1 MSLGIVKW
9 FNEEKGYGFITP
21 QDGPDLV
28 LVHFSNIQG
37 EGFKTLKEGQT
48 VEFEITGSDVGP
60 IAAYVRTPG
69 SPVDTKSPIY
79 TNLKEWMEESKRSAV
94 NATSLVKIFQEDS
107 ISDLEESIN
116 ACAEDAG
123 YKIISA
129 SMTNPDENGKV
140 SAILVFDK
148 Q

>member
-37 EGFKTLKEGQT
+37 EGFKTLKEGET
-48 VEFEITGSDVGP
+48 VEFEITRSDVGP

-69 SPVDTKSPIY
+69 SPVDNKAPIH
-79 TNLKEWMEESKRSAV
+79 TNLKEWMEESNRSAV

-116 ACAEDAG
+116 ACIEDSG
-123 YKIISA
+123 NKIISA
-129 SMTNPDENGKV
+129 SMTNPGEYGKV
-140 SAILVFDK
+140 CAIVVFER